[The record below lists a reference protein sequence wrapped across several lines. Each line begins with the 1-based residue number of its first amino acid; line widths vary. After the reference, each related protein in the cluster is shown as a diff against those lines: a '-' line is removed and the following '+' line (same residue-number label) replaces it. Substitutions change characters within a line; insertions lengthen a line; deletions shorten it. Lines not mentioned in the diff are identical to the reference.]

1 MMYKDNQNGR
11 SMVEMMGY
19 LMVVMGV
26 IIAMGR
32 IVSSAFDNHKYSTA
46 SLQLTELVNALV
58 KASAIDYDYS
68 EVVDTINM
76 QNGKTET
83 EARALIPNTYKVVVA
98 SGSISIYHAFG
109 GTVKVATADENTKLV
124 ISYEKLSKKQCVELA
139 MKDWRK
145 NQYADL
151 FSIDVNGE
159 DWYWVAYGDST
170 NSDTTL
176 QKLKDGDCSDGKN
189 KGPCAL
195 PMRRSALTGVGNDDG
210 QCKDSR
216 NNKVIWTFN

>member
-1 MMYKDNQNGR
+1 MYKDNQNGR

-46 SLQLTELVNALV
+46 SLQLTELVNAMV

-68 EVVDTINM
+68 EVVNKI
-76 QNGKTET
+76 KTADGAKEL
-83 EARALIPNTYKVVVA
+83 APNTYRVV
-98 SGSISIYHAFG
+98 GTDIYHAFG
-109 GTVKVATADENTKLV
+109 GKVTVATADENTKLV
-124 ISYEKLSKKQCVELA
+124 ITYEKLSKKQCVELA

-151 FSIDVNGE
+151 FSIRVNGD
-159 DWYWVAYGDST
+159 DWYWVAYGDGT

-195 PMRRSALTGVGNDDG
+195 PMRRSALTGVGDNDG
-210 QCKDSR
+210 QCTDSR
-216 NNKVIWTFN
+216 NNTITWTFN

>member
-46 SLQLTELVNALV
+46 SLQLTELVNAMV

-68 EVVDTINM
+68 EVVNKI
-76 QNGKTET
+76 KTADGAKEL
-83 EARALIPNTYKVVVA
+83 APNTYRVV
-98 SGSISIYHAFG
+98 GTDIYHAFG
-109 GTVKVATADENTKLV
+109 GTVEVATADENTKLV
-124 ISYEKLSKKQCVELA
+124 ITYKKLSKKQCVELA

-151 FSIDVNGE
+151 FSVKVN
-159 DWYWVAYGDST
+159 DTYWYWVAYGNKEGGAVALDEGKCSGST
-170 NSDTTL
+170 
-176 QKLKDGDCSDGKN
+176 
-189 KGPCAL
+189 CAL
-195 PMRRSALTGVGNDDG
+195 PMRRSALTGVGDNDG
-210 QCKDSR
+210 QCTDTR
-216 NNKVIWTFN
+216 NNTITWTFN